1 MQFGFLQGIGDFGMT
16 EWYIDNQDII
26 STNISQ
32 HVTPELGFKKC
43 LETPDKNFVVALD
56 TEVGRSN

>member
-1 MQFGFLQGIGDFGMT
+1 MT

-32 HVTPELGFKKC
+32 HMTPELGFKKC
-43 LETPDKNFVVALD
+43 LETPDKNFIVALD